1 MAIRI
6 PIITDLQD
14 KGIRDAKKAFGDFKI
29 AVNNAEGGI
38 GKFKAGAGAAFDSVK
53 ANAGNLAMAGGA
65 ALVAFAAQGIKAFQE
80 LALASGKFSDATGL
94 AVEDASRYIEV
105 AGDIGVPI
113 DAVEGAIGRL
123 NKTIGADPD
132 KVRDLGVDLVYL
144 ADGSVD
150 VNATFLKT
158 IERIKGIKD
167 PAEKAKVAAQLLG
180 KGWQSVSTLIE
191 MGANDLSKALG
202 DVSDEQVIDPAELK
216 KAKEFRDTMDQFADK
231 AKKLALALGQFLI
244 PILTDIIKLVDVM
257 VSGIGDTWNY
267 LQKQWDKTYFA
278 SVWDDISDTAGMVVD
293 DIKQGFSDIWGMFS
307 DKKEVIPVFAED
319 MVAARE
325 DTEDFRDIIKKAR
338 LDALLPFTTA
348 VDGMSTALMN
358 ADNAWKV
365 LTDSLDEEV
374 ALDNLEVD
382 LIELQEAAAKA
393 FGSGAQADI
402 DAYEQ
407 QAADFVAQLALI
419 AGGMDTLSSKEIL
432 IRFKTQGSEAA
443 LELARWIA
451 NGAEYGG
458 LSQRDMLTLA
468 GISTLPVEEVD
479 GERALG
485 GPVMG
490 GGTYLV
496 GERGP
501 ELFTPSSSGNITAN
515 NALGGGGGT
524 INITVTSADP
534 NEVVRA
540 LQTYVRQSGPVPVNT
555 RTM

>member
-29 AVNNAEGGI
+29 AVNNAEGGM

-80 LALASGKFSDATGL
+80 LALGAEKFSTATGL
-94 AVEDASRYIEV
+94 AIEDASRYMEV
-105 AGDIGVPI
+105 AGDIGIPI

-180 KGWQSVSTLIE
+180 KGWQSMSTLIE
-191 MGANDLSKALG
+191 MGAKDLSKALG
-202 DVSDEQVIDPAELK
+202 NVSDSQVIDPAELK
-216 KAKEFRDTMDQFADK
+216 KAKEFRDTMDEFGDK
-231 AKKLALALGQFLI
+231 AKDLSIALGQFLI

-293 DIKQGFSDIWGMFS
+293 DIKEGFSDIWGMFS

-325 DTEDFRDIIKKAR
+325 DTEDFREIIKKAR

-365 LTDSLDEEV
+365 LTDSLEEEV
-374 ALDNLEVD
+374 ALDNAKVKLK
-382 LIELQEAAAKA
+382 ELEAAAKLA

-407 QAADFVAQLALI
+407 QAADFVTMLSAISGA
-419 AGGMDTLSSKEIL
+419 MDDISSKEIL
-432 IRFKTQGSEAA
+432 IRYKTQGPAAA
-443 LELARWIA
+443 LELANYLA
-451 NGAEYGG
+451 AGAEYGG
-458 LSQRDMLTLA
+458 ISEYDALTLA
-468 GISTLPVEEVD
+468 GIS
-479 GERALG
+479 GARASG

-515 NALGGGGGT
+515 NALGGGASIT
-524 INITVTSADP
+524 INVNGGDP
-534 NEVVRA
+534 NSIVRA
-540 LQTYVRQSGPVPVNT
+540 LQQYVRQSGPVPVNT
-555 RTM
+555 RAM